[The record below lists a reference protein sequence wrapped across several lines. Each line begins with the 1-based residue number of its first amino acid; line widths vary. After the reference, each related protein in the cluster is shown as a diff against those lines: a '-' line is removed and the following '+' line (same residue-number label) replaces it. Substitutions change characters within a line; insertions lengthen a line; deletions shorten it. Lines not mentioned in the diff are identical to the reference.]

1 MSTRVIFGKEGSDES
16 NSNERVDVR
25 NVDWTPTCPE
35 CEGRVVS
42 ENVEAVCAEC
52 GLVVSVDALERKPG
66 LKSHAPTNTE
76 RSGEWAVETVNE
88 LRTDKGLHT
97 TFFLQTDGKGNPL
110 STKKFEEMRRLR
122 RRHKRFTMTSDRDK
136 RMNEGFRDIGMLGA
150 NLELPSFVTTQAAR
164 YLEKAK
170 KHQLPGGRMAWES
183 LAAGA
188 VLLAG
193 RATGVERTP
202 TQIARYAK
210 TSRERVCA
218 AARKIRVQTDVD
230 VPPVRGRAVETVV
243 RQLDDAGVD
252 LETGLELARVAERL
266 LDIAD
271 AEPIGPGT
279 PRLTVAGAAVYV
291 ADRVTD
297 GKAVTQ
303 AEVVDAVEQT
313 MPTSIWKVKTYAQE
327 LYAVGERRVQTTD
340 DVAESVAAD

>member
-1 MSTRVIFGKEGSDES
+1 MSVSTIFGEEGSDES
-16 NSNERVDVR
+16 KTSERVDVR

-42 ENVEAVCAEC
+42 EDVEAVCADC
-52 GLVVSVDALERKPG
+52 GLVVSIDALERKPG

-76 RSGEWAVETVNE
+76 RSGEWAVETTNQ

-97 TFFLQTDGKGNPL
+97 TFFLQTDGKGKPL
-110 STKKFEEMRRLR
+110 SSEKYEQMRRLR
-122 RRHKRFTMTSDRDK
+122 KRHKRFTMTSDRDK

-150 NLELPSFVTTQAAR
+150 NLELPEYVTTQASR
-164 YLEKAK
+164 YLEAAK
-170 KHQLPGGRMAWES
+170 RERLPGGRMAWES

-202 TQIARYAK
+202 AQIARYAK

-230 VPPVRGRAVETVV
+230 APVVRERAVETVV
-243 RQLDDAGVD
+243 KELDEAGVD
-252 LETGLELARVAERL
+252 LETGLELARIAERL
-266 LDIAD
+266 MDVAD
-271 AEPIGPGT
+271 AEPVGPGT

-291 ADRVTD
+291 ADRRTE

-303 AEVVDAVEQT
+303 AEVVEAVEQT
-313 MPTSIWKVKTYAQE
+313 LPSSKSKVKTYAQE
-327 LYAVGERRVQTTD
+327 LYEVSEGRIQSTSV
-340 DVAESVAAD
+340 VAGQVSAD